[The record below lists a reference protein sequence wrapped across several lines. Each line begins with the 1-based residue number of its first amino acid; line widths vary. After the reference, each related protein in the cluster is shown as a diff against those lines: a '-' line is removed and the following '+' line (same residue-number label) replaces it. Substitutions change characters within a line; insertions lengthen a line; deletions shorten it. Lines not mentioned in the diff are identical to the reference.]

1 MHRKASDATGK
12 AGVFD
17 AFRAMETTPLS
28 RRNFLA
34 GLSASALTLPTLTNV
49 FGEPIKSGLPNQGR
63 KLGIALVGLGYYS
76 KNLLAPA
83 LQQTQNCRLV
93 GIVTGTPAKAD
104 EWMQK
109 YNIPK
114 ANVYDYKTFDRIID
128 NKDIDVVYVVLPNSM
143 HEEFV
148 VRAAQAG
155 KHVICEKPMA
165 ITPKACQNMIDACKK
180 ANKQL
185 AIGYRLHYEPFTK
198 EVMRLGQEKVFGPVK
213 FIESSDGFRSG
224 DPNQW
229 RLKKSMAGG
238 GPLMDVG
245 IYAVQGARYVTG
257 EEPISVTAQFSPKT
271 EPEKFKEVEETMFWQ
286 FEFPSGAVSNSTT
299 SYTAGIERLRASCE
313 KGWFELS
320 PAFGYGPLKGMTSKG
335 PIDLPHTN
343 HQALHMDGVCKD
355 LLDGKTLPDH
365 VTGEEGLRDVRLLQ
379 AIYQAADTGRKIKLA
394 S

>member
-1 MHRKASDATGK
+1 MLATS
-12 AGVFD
+12 
-17 AFRAMETTPLS
+17 LS

-34 GLSASALTLPTLTNV
+34 GIGASALTLPMLTDV
-49 FGEPIKSGLPNQGR
+49 FGNPIQSDPSQQGR

-83 LQQTQNCRLV
+83 LQETQNCRLA
-93 GIVTGTPAKAD
+93 GIVTGTPSKVD
-104 EWMQK
+104 EWKQK
-109 YNIPK
+109 YNIPQ
-114 ANVYDYKTFDRIID
+114 ANVYDYKTFDRIAD

-148 VRAAQAG
+148 IRAAQAG

-165 ITPKACQNMIDACKK
+165 ITPKACQNMIDACNK

-198 EVMRLGQEKVFGPVK
+198 EVMRLGQEKVFGPIK
-213 FIESSDGFRSG
+213 FVESSDGFRIG
-224 DPNQW
+224 DPTQW
-229 RLKKSMAGG
+229 RMKKSMAGG

-245 IYAVQGARYVTG
+245 IYAVQGSRYVTG

-271 EPEKFKEVEETMFWQ
+271 EPDKFKDVEETMFWQ
-286 FEFPSGAVSNSTT
+286 FQFPSGAVSNSTT

-335 PIDLPHTN
+335 PIEQPVVN
-343 HQALHMDGVCKD
+343 HQAAHMDGVCKD
-355 LLDGKTLPDH
+355 LLDNKKLPDH
-365 VTGEEGLRDVRLLQ
+365 VTGAEGLRDVRLLQ
-379 AIYQAADTGRKIKLA
+379 AIYQAAETGRKINLKA
-394 S
+394 

>member
-1 MHRKASDATGK
+1 MKNQQSN
-12 AGVFD
+12 
-17 AFRAMETTPLS
+17 S
-28 RRNFLA
+28 RRDFLRNL
-34 GLSASALTLPTLTNV
+34 GMGASALSLPLAGYADNQFAQNESTGLYSLLTNPNK
-49 FGEPIKSGLPNQGR
+49 EGLGQPGR
-63 KLGIALVGLGYYS
+63 KLGVALVGLGYYS
-76 KNLLAPA
+76 TNLLAPA
-83 LQQTQNCRLV
+83 LQQTQNCRLA
-93 GIVTGTPAKAD
+93 GIVTGTPAKAT

-114 ANVYDYKTFDRIID
+114 ENVYDYKTFDRIVD
-128 NKDIDVVYVVLPNSM
+128 NKDIDVIYVVLPNSM
-143 HEEFV
+143 HEEYV

-198 EVMRLGQEKVFGPVK
+198 EVMRLGREKVFGAVK
-213 FIESSDGFRSG
+213 FVESSDGFRSG

-257 EEPISVTAQFSPKT
+257 EEPMTVTAQFAPKT
-271 EPEKFKEVEETMFWQ
+271 DPVKFKDVEETMFWQ
-286 FEFPSGAVSNSTT
+286 FEFPGGAVSNSTT
-299 SYTAGIERLRASCE
+299 SYISGVERLYASCE

-320 PAFGYGPLKGMTSKG
+320 PAFGYGPLKGRTSKG
-335 PIDLPHTN
+335 PIDMPVVN
-343 HQALHMDGVCKD
+343 HQAAHMDGVCQD
-355 LLDGKTLPDH
+355 LLAGRTLPDH
-365 VTGEEGLRDVRLLQ
+365 VTGAEGLRDTKLLQ
-379 AIYQAADTGRKIKLA
+379 AIYQAAETGRKINLKA
-394 S
+394 

>member
-1 MHRKASDATGK
+1 M
-12 AGVFD
+12 
-17 AFRAMETTPLS
+17 
-28 RRNFLA
+28 A
-34 GLSASALTLPTLTNV
+34 GLPLIGSAASNPLFPHEQGLIHSLLSNPDTMR
-49 FGEPIKSGLPNQGR
+49 SGQPGR

-83 LQQTQNCRLV
+83 LQQTQHCRLA
-93 GIVTGTPAKAD
+93 GIVTGTPSKAE

-114 ANVYDYKTFDRIID
+114 ANVYDYKTFDRIAD

-143 HEEFV
+143 HEEYV

-213 FIESSDGFRSG
+213 FMESSDGFRIG
-224 DPNQW
+224 DPTQW
-229 RLKKSMAGG
+229 RMKKAMAGG

-245 IYAVQGARYVTG
+245 IYAVQGSRYVTG

-271 EPEKFKEVEETMFWQ
+271 EPDKFKDVEETMFWQ
-286 FEFPSGAVSNSTT
+286 FQFPSGAVCNSTT
-299 SYTAGIERLRASCE
+299 SYTAGIERLYASCE

-320 PAFGYGPLKGMTSKG
+320 PAFGYGPLKGRTSKG
-335 PIDLPHTN
+335 MIEMPVVN
-343 HQALHMDGVCKD
+343 HQAMHMDGVCQD
-355 LLDGKTLPDH
+355 LLAGRQLPDH
-365 VTGEEGLRDVRLLQ
+365 VTGAEGLRDVRLLQ
-379 AIYQAADTGRKIKLA
+379 AIYRAAETGRKIDLKA
-394 S
+394 